1 MPSFLSRLMPPL
13 MLLRGSKKI
22 FSTEE
27 ATLAHVAELALRPT
41 SYGPPKKMGRW
52 FALSVRRMHGWPV
65 YEVTL
70 KNSKPLRSAIYV
82 HGGAWIREITS
93 AHWKLIADLVASTGA
108 RFLVPIYP
116 LAPIGTA
123 GTIVPQLTELA
134 METYASTGA
143 GDTFIIGDSAGAG
156 IALSVAMQLR
166 DHGEPVPRNTIL
178 ISPALDLN
186 FTDPLIEQ
194 IEPLDPMLALPGIR
208 AAANLWRGDL
218 PLSHPMVSPMFGDLS
233 RLGPITMFS
242 GTHDAAHGDAKR
254 FSQRVKAAGIPLHFE
269 SMDKMLHV
277 YPLMPIP
284 EGKQAREVMKKVLK
298 A

>member
-1 MPSFLSRLMPPL
+1 MPSFLSKLMPPL

-27 ATLAHVAELALRPT
+27 ATLAHIVDLALRPT
-41 SYGPPKKMGRW
+41 SYCPPKKMDQVL
-52 FALSVRRMHGWPV
+52 ALSVRRVHGWPV
-65 YEVTL
+65 YEVVP
-70 KNSKPLRSAIYV
+70 KNSKPTRCAIYV

-93 AHWKLIADLVASTGA
+93 AHWKLVADLVTSTGV

-123 GTIVPQLTELA
+123 GTVVPQITELA
-134 METYASTGA
+134 LEACASAGA
-143 GDTFIIGDSAGAG
+143 DKTFIIGDSAGAS
-156 IALSVAMQLR
+156 ISLAVAMQLR
-166 DHGEPVPRNTIL
+166 DQGEPALRNTVL

-194 IEPLDPMLALPGIR
+194 IEPLDPMLALPGIC

-218 PLSHPMVSPMFGDLS
+218 PLSDPLVSPMFGDLAE
-233 RLGPITMFS
+233 LGPITMFS

-254 FSQRVKAAGIPLHFE
+254 FSQLAREAGVPLHYE
-269 SMDKMLHV
+269 AMDQMLHV
-277 YPLMPIP
+277 YPLMPTP
-284 EGKQAREVMKKVLK
+284 EGKQARDVMKKVLSS
-298 A
+298 